1 MKPHGGIKLP
11 FSKPVTVTKIFGQ
24 FLRLGLTSFGGPIA
38 HLGYFR
44 TAFVTRLRWLDEAE
58 YAALLALCQCLP
70 GPASSQL
77 GFGIGLSRAGW
88 LGGIA
93 AWTGFTLPSALIM
106 FALSIGAARF
116 AHFPLAI
123 GILHGLELA
132 AVAVVGH
139 AVFTMAKSLCPDWP
153 RRLIAAAA
161 LAMLVLLPSTAGQI
175 FVLLAGAAAGEWLFH
190 GADVVAARQPKP
202 RRHTGPLIC
211 LVVFAVLLA
220 VSLLPAA
227 FPAAALFNAFYRSGA
242 LVFGG
247 GHVVLPLLNA
257 ATVLPGWISPS
268 QFLAGYGAAQA
279 MPGPLFSVAAYL
291 GSVSITG
298 PGGAAGAAIALVA
311 IFLPGL
317 LLVAALLPYWTRLQ
331 RNRTVA
337 ACLKG
342 INAAVVGMLAF
353 ALLNLITLGAIS
365 DIADGLIAAAAL
377 AALLS
382 GRAPPLAVVAAC
394 VAVSAALNA

>member
-1 MKPHGGIKLP
+1 VKPPAGVTLP
-11 FSKPVTVTKIFGQ
+11 FAKPVAASRIFWQ

-44 TAFVTRLRWLDEAE
+44 AAFVTRLRWLDEAE

-70 GPASSQL
+70 GPASSQV

-88 LGGIA
+88 LGGLA
-93 AWTGFTLPSALIM
+93 AWTGFTLPSALLM
-106 FALSIGAARF
+106 FAISLGAAQF
-116 AHFPLAI
+116 AQFPLAI
-123 GILHGLELA
+123 SILHGLELA

-139 AVFTMAKSLCPDWP
+139 AVFNMAKSLCPDWP
-153 RRLIAAAA
+153 RRIIAVVA

-175 FVLLAGAAAGEWLFH
+175 FVLLAGAAAGEFLYH
-190 GADVVAARQPKP
+190 GTDVVVAKQP
-202 RRHTGPLIC
+202 RLRSHTGPLIC
-211 LVVFAVLLA
+211 LGVFAALL
-220 VSLLPAA
+220 VISLLPAA
-227 FPAAALFNAFYRSGA
+227 FPAVALFNAFYRSGA

-268 QFLAGYGAAQA
+268 LFLAGYGAAQA
-279 MPGPLFSVAAYL
+279 MPGPLFSVAAFL
-291 GSVSITG
+291 GSISITG

-337 ACLKG
+337 ACLQG
-342 INAAVVGMLAF
+342 VNAAVVGMLAF
-353 ALLNLITLGAIS
+353 ALLNLIMLGAVT
-365 DIADGLIAAAAL
+365 DIADGLIAAAAF
-377 AALLS
+377 AALLT
-382 GRAPPLAVVAAC
+382 GRVPPLAVVAAC
-394 VAVSAALNA
+394 VALRAALNA